1 MTSNLKNNSV
11 INILINEAE
20 KEIKIFFLPKSEGR
34 IRYKLKPESN
44 IYGFGYQIKKCEIEF
59 LKNKS
64 KLSKET
70 KDFKNYKNNCNGI
83 CYIEWQITYN
93 ANKSSI
99 KKEKA
104 RKEWLIEDCKYIDI
118 KKTERIPYEL
128 SYILYHALRIK
139 IISADKLR
147 EMYEF
152 IKTIKNFLNEI
163 KIETELEE
171 NLFKLGNSDKDLTF
185 VKLKMKYPYFILY
198 NKDNTFIEI
207 HTEKQQYAYGVQP
220 MIYFCIPIDLLKD
233 GNEYVISMENG
244 EVLERLILS
253 FAYASENHKYD
264 ILEIINCINKLY
276 SEGILIKK

>member
-1 MTSNLKNNSV
+1 
-11 INILINEAE
+11 
-20 KEIKIFFLPKSEGR
+20 
-34 IRYKLKPESN
+34 
-44 IYGFGYQIKKCEIEF
+44 
-59 LKNKS
+59 
-64 KLSKET
+64 
-70 KDFKNYKNNCNGI
+70 
-83 CYIEWQITYN
+83 
-93 ANKSSI
+93 
-99 KKEKA
+99 
-104 RKEWLIEDCKYIDI
+104 
-118 KKTERIPYEL
+118 
-128 SYILYHALRIK
+128 
-139 IISADKLR
+139 
-147 EMYEF
+147 MYEF